1 MKYLEELNNG
11 DLFSFNNNRFVLSA
25 DFRDRNKK
33 TQKKCVNMSN
43 GFVQWMDGDIIVEY
57 LDLYYRDVDGN
68 ILPIKDFPHNDLT
81 KNSHIS

>member
-11 DLFSFNNNRFVLSA
+11 DLFSLNNIKFVLSA

-33 TQKKCVNMSN
+33 IQKKCVSINN
-43 GFVQWMDGDIIVEY
+43 GCIQWIDADTIVSHLE
-57 LDLYYRDVDGN
+57 LYHRDSEGN
-68 ILPIKDFPHNDLT
+68 ILPVKSFIDNDIT